1 AARCRR
7 TTVFQHVW
15 RTESR
20 TLMGVELLFVR
31 CAGVKARRRHHVP
44 GHERF
49 RKRLARLQAGGSSR
63 RAEQQP
69 ALGSKPI
76 GDPETQRELR
86 SDDGEIGL
94 LAIGEPGHGAD
105 ARGIDWSRG
114 RKATN
119 SGIAGGGDELADVA
133 VPGQAGHERVL
144 ARAATENKNS
154 HRMNRLWREWR
165 LHAPAGRAR
174 LFR

>member
-1 AARCRR
+1 GVGKGVAR
-7 TTVFQHVW
+7 
-15 RTESR
+15 
-20 TLMGVELLFVR
+20 VE
-31 CAGVKARRRHHVP
+31 
-44 GHERF
+44 
-49 RKRLARLQAGGSSR
+49 AGGSSR

-86 SDDGEIGL
+86 SDDGEIDL
-94 LAIGEPGHGAD
+94 LAIGERDHGVD
-105 ARGIDWSRG
+105 VRGIDWNRA

-119 SGIAGGGDELADVA
+119 SGIARGGDELADVA
-133 VPGQAGHERVL
+133 VAGQAGHERVL